1 MITINNLREKNKDK
15 LLRLNAYET
24 QGKSNLKMLIFDVDL
39 THIHETIPMIDC
51 PIATDLEHRSVHAL
65 WCGSVAK
72 TISPNIELYSMHYTS
87 GFESVVDWCIENN
100 VRVINSSFSCSY
112 RREKDLAIKKYAEWG
127 GIWCSASGND
137 GDEYE
142 IDFPASSKYTIATSA
157 TNSED
162 NNTPEVDITTDSY
175 WSVPQLKPRYAT
187 FNGTSCA
194 TPVSSAIASEYLY
207 NNPTGD
213 LWSFRKWLLVN
224 SINDLDE
231 LPVELVSSKLE
242 NGERYFVYPN
252 DLKDRLLPVEIKLQI
267 GNKTMLVNGVGKQ
280 LRVAPFL
287 KKYSDEFSATC
298 TEIRPIFEE
307 VGNVEWDKEAD
318 TVNIKI

>member
-1 MITINNLREKNKDK
+1 MITINDLREKNKDR
-15 LLRLNAYET
+15 LLRLNAYKT

-87 GFESVVDWCIENN
+87 GFESVVDWCMENN
-100 VRVINSSFSCSY
+100 VRVINSSFSCGY
-112 RREKDLAIKKYAEWG
+112 RKEKDLAIKKYAEWG

-142 IDFPASSKYTIATSA
+142 IDFPACSKYTVATSA
-157 TNSED
+157 TNSRD

-194 TPVSSAIASEYLY
+194 TPVSSAIASEYLFE
-207 NNPTGD
+207 NTTGD
-213 LWSFRKWLLVN
+213 LYSFRKWLLVN

-231 LPVELVSSKLE
+231 LPVELGGSKLE
-242 NGERYFVYPN
+242 NGERYFVYPS

-287 KKYSDEFSATC
+287 KQYSDEFSATC

-307 VGNVEWDKEAD
+307 VGNVEWDKETN
-318 TVNIKI
+318 TVIIKI

>member
-1 MITINNLREKNKDK
+1 MITINDLREKNKDR
-15 LLRLNAYET
+15 LQRLNAYKT

-100 VRVINSSFSCSY
+100 VRVINSSFSCGY
-112 RREKDLAIKKYAEWG
+112 RKEKDLAIKKYAEWG

-157 TNSED
+157 TNSGD

-252 DLKDRLLPVEIKLQI
+252 NMKDRLLSVEIKLQI

-287 KKYSDEFSATC
+287 KQYSDEFSATC

-307 VGNVEWDKEAD
+307 VGNVEWDEELD